1 MGLFGK
7 DRDLTQPQDRVEL
20 MVDASALGE
29 RVEDVSIR
37 LDSFL
42 ARHLKW
48 RSRSSLK
55 ELVREGWV
63 QVDAS
68 TPERPEGTGELK
80 KETRSGRR
88 LRHGSRVV
96 VVIPPELRQAPV
108 TDVDTNLTVLYEDEA
123 CVAVMKPA
131 PLAVH
136 PTSRYLDDSLLLRLH
151 AMYSEEMQTAGV
163 RPRLCH
169 RLDRETSGVLLVAKG
184 AAEHA
189 ELSRQFED
197 REVEKLYLAVVHGAP
212 SEEAG
217 TCDHPIGS
225 SRTSS
230 IRLKMA
236 CIADGQ
242 ESRTD
247 WRVLERVGAFAL
259 LECDLFTGRQHQIR
273 VHLAGMGHPIVGD
286 KLYGEDEMIFQR
298 SVDDELTEADR
309 ERLIVDRQALH
320 HCRLSFTSPAT
331 GERVTAESPLPSEL
345 RELLEAK
352 GSQG

>member
-20 MVDASALGE
+20 LVDASALGE

-55 ELVREGWV
+55 ELVRDGWV
-63 QVDAS
+63 YVDAS

-80 KETRSGRR
+80 LETRSGRK

-96 VVIPPELRQAPV
+96 IVIPPENRQAPPEDID
-108 TDVDTNLTVLYEDEA
+108 TDLTVLYEDSA

-136 PTSRYLDDSLLLRLH
+136 PTARYLNDSLLLRLH
-151 AMYSEEMQTAGV
+151 AMYSEEMSAGGA

-197 REVEKLYLAVVHGAP
+197 REVEKRYLAVVHGVPQA
-212 SEEAG
+212 EAG
-217 TCDHPIGS
+217 TCDHPIGP

-236 CIADGQ
+236 CVADGQ

-247 WRVLERVGAFAL
+247 WRVLERFGDRAL
-259 LECDLFTGRQHQIR
+259 LECELFTGRQHQIR
-273 VHLAGMGHPIVGD
+273 VHLAGIGHPIIGD
-286 KLYGEDEMIFQR
+286 KLYGEDETIFQR
-298 SVDDELTEADR
+298 AADDELTDADHAQ
-309 ERLIVDRQALH
+309 LVIDRQALH
-320 HCRLSFTSPAT
+320 HHQLSFTTPAT
-331 GERVTAESPLPSEL
+331 GERVTVESPLPAAL
-345 RELLEAK
+345 RALLDGEEVVR
-352 GSQG
+352 

>member
-7 DRDLTQPQDRVEL
+7 DRDLTKPQDRVEL

-55 ELVREGWV
+55 ELVRDGWV

-68 TPERPEGTGELK
+68 TPERPQGTGELK
-80 KETRSGRR
+80 RETRSGRR

-96 VVIPPELRQAPV
+96 VIIPPESRQAPPTNID
-108 TDVDTNLTVLYEDEA
+108 TDLEILYEDEA

-136 PTSRYLDDSLLLRLH
+136 PTVRYLNDSLLLRVH
-151 AMYSEEMQTAGV
+151 ARYSEEMQSGGV
-163 RPRLCH
+163 SPRLCH

-184 AAEHA
+184 AAAHA

-197 REVEKLYLAVVHGAP
+197 REVEKLYLAVVHGSP
-212 SEEAG
+212 KEDSG

-247 WRVLERVGAFAL
+247 WRVLERVGAFTL
-259 LECDLFTGRQHQIR
+259 LECELFTGRQHQIR
-273 VHLAGMGHPIVGD
+273 VHLAGLGHPIVGD
-286 KLYGEDEMIFQR
+286 KLYGEDEEIFQR
-298 SVDDELTEADR
+298 ATDDELTEADH
-309 ERLIVDRQALH
+309 EHLIIDRQALH
-320 HCRLSFTSPAT
+320 HRSLSFTSPAT
-331 GERVTAESPLPSEL
+331 GERVTAESPLPEEL
-345 RELLEAK
+345 RALIDLPGDA
-352 GSQG
+352 G

>member
-7 DRDLTQPQDRVEL
+7 DRDLTQPLDRVEL

-63 QVDAS
+63 HVDAS
-68 TPERPEGTGELK
+68 TPERPQGTGELK
-80 KETRSGRR
+80 RETRSGKR

-96 VVIPPELRQAPV
+96 VVIPPEHRQAPP
-108 TDVDTNLTVLYEDEA
+108 TDVDTDLNVLYEDDA

-136 PTSRYLDDSLLLRLH
+136 PTARYLNDSLLLRLH
-151 AMYSEEMQTAGV
+151 ARYSEEIRTGRV
-163 RPRLCH
+163 LPRLCH
-169 RLDRETSGVLLVAKG
+169 RLDRETSGVLLAAKG
-184 AAEHA
+184 AQEHA

-212 SEEAG
+212 TEDSG
-217 TCDHPIGS
+217 ICDHPIGP

-242 ESRTD
+242 ASRTD
-247 WRVLERVGAFAL
+247 WRVMERVGAFTL
-259 LECDLFTGRQHQIR
+259 LECALFTGRQHQIR
-273 VHLAGMGHPIVGD
+273 VHLAGLGHPIVGD
-286 KLYGEDEMIFQR
+286 KLYGDDEMIFQR
-298 SVDDELTEADR
+298 AADDRLTEEDHAH
-309 ERLIVDRQALH
+309 LFIDRQALH
-320 HCRLSFTSPAT
+320 HHRLGFTSPAT
-331 GERVTAESPLPSEL
+331 GERVTVESPLPGEL
-345 RELLEAK
+345 RKLLD
-352 GSQG
+352 SQGVGE